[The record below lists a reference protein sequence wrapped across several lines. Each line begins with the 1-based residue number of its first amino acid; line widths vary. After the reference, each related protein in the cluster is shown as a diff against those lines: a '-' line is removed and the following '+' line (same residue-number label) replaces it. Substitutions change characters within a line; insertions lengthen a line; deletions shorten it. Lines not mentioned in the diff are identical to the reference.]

1 MNTASMIRSFRRSQT
16 DPNLSAIFKARRLVV
31 VTGAGISEP
40 SGLPPVSGQGA
51 LTVPEGA
58 PRNVADLAQRPDEV
72 FDYFKGI
79 AAATAMAQPNAAHR
93 AITICQERMKVAAGE
108 LTLFT
113 LNTDDLHELANSQV
127 HHVYGQLS
135 WERCTQCG
143 TRSPAA
149 HKPTTCGCGGA
160 RRPDVS
166 LEGEI
171 NKSETELAF
180 KRTMRRA
187 EAIICIGT
195 SGASD
200 TVRRWVRA
208 ATDHYGA
215 PSLLLTKDPEEH
227 FGGMFGTVIEGEAEE
242 IRHFLPR

>member
-1 MNTASMIRSFRRSQT
+1 MSRPSLIRSFRRSPN
-16 DPNLSAIFKARRLVV
+16 DPNLRAIFKARRLVV

-40 SGLPPVSGQGA
+40 SGLPPVTGHGS
-51 LTVPEGA
+51 LSVPKSA
-58 PRNVADLAQRPDEV
+58 PTNVVDLAQRPDEV

-79 AAATAMAQPNAAHR
+79 AAATAIAQPNAAHR

-113 LNTDDLHELANSQV
+113 LNTDDLHELAHSQV

-135 WERCTQCG
+135 WERCNQCG

-149 HKPTTCGCGGA
+149 HKPTTCGCGGD
-160 RRPDVS
+160 RRPDIS

-187 EAIICIGT
+187 EAIVCVGT
-195 SGASD
+195 SGASE

-215 PSLLLTKDPEEH
+215 ASLLLTKDPEEN
-227 FGGMFGTVIEGEAEE
+227 FGGMFGTVIEGNSEE